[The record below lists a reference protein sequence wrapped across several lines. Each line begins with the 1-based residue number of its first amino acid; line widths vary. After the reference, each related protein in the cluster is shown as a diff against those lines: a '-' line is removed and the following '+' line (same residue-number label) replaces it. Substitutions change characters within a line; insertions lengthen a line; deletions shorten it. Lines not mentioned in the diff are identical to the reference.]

1 MSHSPIPPD
10 ICWEIALLS
19 APSVIAHLALLS
31 STSLSTIRPLL
42 YRDIYVEDSSDRLA
56 PSSARGPPS
65 SRTQPELRQLASL
78 GDFFSSAPHQDR
90 LPVLRSVKARAED
103 VGKFARIHPLEH
115 VWLWAG
121 APTGRRSI
129 GTRDLERF
137 SVSPARLQTIRLG
150 ANQLLM
156 LLESAPAILVT
167 LRAVVLDE
175 DATWYAFTFEAHGML
190 TASVAALNERT
201 PLLESLRLVCS
212 LAPGKITPPVDVH
225 RAPIFA
231 TALLQMRSAPLL
243 KMFHFCGVDGCGIW
257 YDWGGAGEHISY
269 SNRAEH
275 TTGDWAPR
283 LGIFPAI
290 LPPIITTFF
299 NRMESDEHT
308 PPVFCSCC
316 LNVAPIYCCRTIL
329 RPVYHK
335 PVCEAS
341 APLDPALKHHL
352 LGALRPPSRNMA
364 HSCHTTVTTPFV
376 RQQLRRRSQP
386 VGEESSKRLAA
397 YLESDWEAVWQNSTA
412 DIAEWSKT
420 WIWPPTFPRVIDAAP
435 AGYRYCSYANAVWLV
450 SVANE
455 TYRTYIGERD
465 KITVMD
471 GVIEILKKPLA
482 TPIGWDA
489 GSQEKIWCD
498 TVQPSIGHGR
508 EAAAALAIWRNTI
521 TALDAELE
529 ARPHYPGREIIH
541 VVVLI
546 NGNQGREVVWLFLPL
561 PSPGFPSPL
570 SSGAVLVYESSPTSK
585 HRMLKRKKAVDR
597 VVNRAGPSTQP
608 SEPTVTTKILREKTR
623 VLRDGTIRQ
632 DRSVVSVP
640 AGAEP
645 PTAKL
650 RPDVRRPREPVYDAY
665 DAGEGENVDSD
676 DEVEVYENRMIHCAS
691 GGRPFAHF
699 LAEMLRREGRGDHRD
714 YPGCALLCADC
725 IVSYH
730 RQLPLHRIEHWT
742 GTRFLRKTLKTM
754 GLRIQLG
761 HCMDLI
767 VVALCLRQQLA
778 TTLLS
783 EGPRRCIIAWGTV
796 AGDNNKLRGRQPP
809 SPFSTATTYS
819 PSNQNA
825 RHTSFTRVSLGR
837 RIIQSTRLPRIDTT
851 SSEDDEGMATRA
863 DAEACC
869 VRSQRQRDCVLRRRV
884 RARCCAPRA
893 HSRGRTCR
901 RDGRMRPEEKQF
913 LHALFLAMDA
923 NFRLKRK
930 DVSTEEKDPGLGKG
944 WAFFCEV
951 KAYMAHV
958 VANWD
963 QKQERSHCVAHD
975 AVDKPDREARG
986 TASSGIGA
994 VDCARHNMKRPNAV
1008 GDLQLGERYLNM
1020 DYMFFRS
1027 VAGTE
1032 LMRFFVSYDIACQ
1045 WHIHI
1050 WQRMVGYQNETLTID
1065 GAGKFM
1071 TFLVPKFHLPA
1082 HIEACNLRFSF
1093 NLTRDVGQTDG
1104 EAPERGWANA
1114 NPLARSTKEMG
1125 PGSRRDTLDDHFN
1138 DWNHKKIIALGY
1150 ALRRKTQTAV
1160 PEMVKTER
1168 ALADMN
1174 ESVGSEGVKDW
1185 TEMAVKW
1192 ERDPDAPNPFETLRK
1207 DTHLAKVRS
1216 ELATEAA
1223 ARETAGNEDAGAVR
1237 DDMHITELLSMG
1249 LQLEDQQCDSTS
1261 PLPVC
1266 IQRNNQRRMM
1276 VERTAKLRRKIFAWI
1291 DVQAKFFPEL
1301 VRVRE
1306 LEDDTRRHTAGTQPV
1321 PGIKVSDLTLW
1332 LPSAIAAS
1340 PGGGSDMSSCKTEIM
1355 EHEYRLRV
1363 GQANEALHE
1372 VRRLLLVRTH
1382 LYKLKDTHSRGVR
1395 ANTRSA
1401 DKIAA
1406 LNDRIR
1412 RAAAQY
1418 RAARATLETLGRELK
1433 EEDVRGLPR
1442 SHFGDPLRQAGKKAR
1457 KAGQSRTKKAR
1468 KHDPKDN
1475 EALTEDPEEQP
1486 YESSGPKRAHGVSR
1500 WCEEVDLLEEDGPSP
1515 PVYGLA
1521 CGLLEGETAYALG
1534 QAALQEELAEAFAK
1548 DWQQDHRLPAM
1559 IRRGRAGELA
1569 EEDGSEVD
1577 EGEGEGEGEGDE
1589 AGSDEEEEEI
1599 ALLPQRPVK
1608 ATYVDEVLT

>member
-1 MSHSPIPPD
+1 
-10 ICWEIALLS
+10 
-19 APSVIAHLALLS
+19 
-31 STSLSTIRPLL
+31 
-42 YRDIYVEDSSDRLA
+42 
-56 PSSARGPPS
+56 
-65 SRTQPELRQLASL
+65 
-78 GDFFSSAPHQDR
+78 
-90 LPVLRSVKARAED
+90 
-103 VGKFARIHPLEH
+103 
-115 VWLWAG
+115 
-121 APTGRRSI
+121 
-129 GTRDLERF
+129 
-137 SVSPARLQTIRLG
+137 
-150 ANQLLM
+150 
-156 LLESAPAILVT
+156 
-167 LRAVVLDE
+167 
-175 DATWYAFTFEAHGML
+175 
-190 TASVAALNERT
+190 
-201 PLLESLRLVCS
+201 
-212 LAPGKITPPVDVH
+212 
-225 RAPIFA
+225 
-231 TALLQMRSAPLL
+231 
-243 KMFHFCGVDGCGIW
+243 
-257 YDWGGAGEHISY
+257 
-269 SNRAEH
+269 
-275 TTGDWAPR
+275 
-283 LGIFPAI
+283 
-290 LPPIITTFF
+290 
-299 NRMESDEHT
+299 
-308 PPVFCSCC
+308 
-316 LNVAPIYCCRTIL
+316 
-329 RPVYHK
+329 
-335 PVCEAS
+335 
-341 APLDPALKHHL
+341 
-352 LGALRPPSRNMA
+352 
-364 HSCHTTVTTPFV
+364 
-376 RQQLRRRSQP
+376 
-386 VGEESSKRLAA
+386 
-397 YLESDWEAVWQNSTA
+397 
-412 DIAEWSKT
+412 
-420 WIWPPTFPRVIDAAP
+420 
-435 AGYRYCSYANAVWLV
+435 
-450 SVANE
+450 
-455 TYRTYIGERD
+455 
-465 KITVMD
+465 
-471 GVIEILKKPLA
+471 
-482 TPIGWDA
+482 
-489 GSQEKIWCD
+489 
-498 TVQPSIGHGR
+498 
-508 EAAAALAIWRNTI
+508 
-521 TALDAELE
+521 
-529 ARPHYPGREIIH
+529 
-541 VVVLI
+541 
-546 NGNQGREVVWLFLPL
+546 
-561 PSPGFPSPL
+561 
-570 SSGAVLVYESSPTSK
+570 
-585 HRMLKRKKAVDR
+585 
-597 VVNRAGPSTQP
+597 
-608 SEPTVTTKILREKTR
+608 
-623 VLRDGTIRQ
+623 
-632 DRSVVSVP
+632 
-640 AGAEP
+640 
-645 PTAKL
+645 
-650 RPDVRRPREPVYDAY
+650 
-665 DAGEGENVDSD
+665 
-676 DEVEVYENRMIHCAS
+676 
-691 GGRPFAHF
+691 
-699 LAEMLRREGRGDHRD
+699 MLRREGRGDHRD
-714 YPGCALLCADC
+714 YPGCAVCVEGNANHRCVDCLGGGQLLCADC
-725 IVSYH
+725 IVSCH

-742 GTRFLRKTLKTM
+742 GTQFLRKTLKTM

-761 HCMDLI
+761 HWHGPDRRCPLPAPAAGNDFVI
-767 VVALCLRQQLA
+767 VDDHGVHEVALDYCSCGQGGTETVQLLRGGLWPA
-778 TTLLS
+778 TTTAPRTAATFTVLHRYHLLS
-783 EGPRRCIIAWGTV
+783 FESKCSAYEFYQSLARETDNTKHKATKDRYHEFLRMTREWRHALMLKRAGCGHSAEGIFATKEGACALLCPACP
-796 AGDNNKLRGRQPP
+796 QPGK
-809 SPFSTATTYS
+809 
-819 PSNQNA
+819 NM
-825 RHTSFTRVSLGR
+825 
-837 RIIQSTRLPRIDTT
+837 LPGW
-851 SSEDDEGMATRA
+851 EDA
-863 DAEACC
+863 
-869 VRSQRQRDCVLRRRV
+869 
-884 RARCCAPRA
+884 
-893 HSRGRTCR
+893 
-901 RDGRMRPEEKQF
+901 PEEKQF

-1027 VAGTE
+1027 VAGTK
-1032 LMRFFVSYDIACQ
+1032 LVRFFVSYDIACQ

-1050 WQRMVGYQNETLTID
+1050 WHRMAGYKNETLTID

-1223 ARETAGNEDAGAVR
+1223 TREAAGNEDAGAVR

-1249 LQLEDQQCDSTS
+1249 LQLEDQQRILGFDVAATGLH
-1261 PLPVC
+1261 PTD
-1266 IQRNNQRRMM
+1266 NQRRMM

-1306 LEDDTRRHTAGTQPV
+1306 SEDDARRRTAGTQPV
-1321 PGIKVSDLTLW
+1321 PGIKVSDLALW
-1332 LPSAIAAS
+1332 LPSAIAAA
-1340 PGGGSDMSSCKTEIM
+1340 PGGGRDVPSCKTEIM

-1418 RAARATLETLGRELK
+1418 RAARATLETLGRVLKLNEWSWTLQELK

-1468 KHDPKDN
+1468 IEREERPLSWIWIARGEKHDPKAN
-1475 EALTEDPEEQP
+1475 EALTEAVRIEWA
-1486 YESSGPKRAHGVSR
+1486 KARARRLR
-1500 WCEEVDLLEEDGPSP
+1500 WCEEVDLLEEEMDRVLRFMGWRADWWRAQIGLRGLPEGPQ
-1515 PVYGLA
+1515 
-1521 CGLLEGETAYALG
+1521 LEGETAYALG
-1534 QAALQEELAEAFAK
+1534 QAALQEELLEVFAK
-1548 DWQQDHRLPAM
+1548 DWQRDHRLPAM

-1569 EEDGSEVD
+1569 EEDGLEVD
-1577 EGEGEGEGEGDE
+1577 EGEGDE

-1608 ATYVDEVLT
+1608 ATYVDEILT